1 MLMPAAGSIGT
12 AYNVAPLMHDQ
23 YSARLDNNDNNHSLY
38 LSSRPRNIDHIR
50 DDDFNNN
57 DDALGRDNDVSWNND
72 STAYASRFCVAISSF
87 DGMLLWAS
95 SLPPKPSYN
104 GDNERKI
111 SRDDNDVE
119 IILLVEDGVPTPP
132 MAMTVDA
139 RYARDGMMS
148 PKSIVVMVRN
158 FMVMAVGVAEG
169 GVRGYNSLFGGIPK

>member
-1 MLMPAAGSIGT
+1 M
-12 AYNVAPLMHDQ
+12 
-23 YSARLDNNDNNHSLY
+23 
-38 LSSRPRNIDHIR
+38 
-50 DDDFNNN
+50 
-57 DDALGRDNDVSWNND
+57 
-72 STAYASRFCVAISSF
+72 
-87 DGMLLWAS
+87 

-111 SRDDNDVE
+111 SHNNNNVE
-119 IILLVEDGVPTPP
+119 IILLVKDSVLALL

-169 GVRGYNSLFGGIPK
+169 GV